1 MIDCCRF
8 VVGNIDPLKTAFL
21 HIGSIQSNSAVP
33 HQTCATGEAL
43 RLVITF
49 DSLLFV
55 NTRKFFL
62 YYWKY

>member
-1 MIDCCRF
+1 MCCRF

-43 RLVITF
+43 RQVSAEGKGT
-49 DSLLFV
+49 V
-55 NTRKFFL
+55 GMQV
-62 YYWKY
+62 Y